1 LHPLT
6 ASLRY
11 LSSTAP
17 CLTPT
22 AGDQRILYIN
32 CVALLWNIFLST
44 VANKAPP
51 PPEVKSPAPAAHYQ
65 AGVVQETAEEQAISA
80 AAMQAI
86 PITLQADGKKLT

>member
-1 LHPLT
+1 
-6 ASLRY
+6 
-11 LSSTAP
+11 LSSSSVPHLGHVCTCP
-17 CLTPT
+17 

-51 PPEVKSPAPAAHYQ
+51 PPAVNSPAPAAHYQ
-65 AGVVQETAEEQAISA
+65 AGVEQEVVEEQAMSA

-86 PITLQADGKKLT
+86 PITLQADAKKLS